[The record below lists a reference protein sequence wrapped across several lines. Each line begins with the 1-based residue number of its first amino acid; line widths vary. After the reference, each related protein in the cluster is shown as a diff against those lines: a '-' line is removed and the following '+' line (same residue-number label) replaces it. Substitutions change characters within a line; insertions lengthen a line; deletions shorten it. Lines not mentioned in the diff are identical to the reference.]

1 MVVSL
6 MGGVVL
12 EHAPVHECV
21 TLLFSLNKKHYRI
34 SPLKDPNSSTV
45 ISPPISLHEVSKVTV

>member
-21 TLLFSLNKKHYRI
+21 TLLFSLNKNHYRI

-45 ISPPISLHEVSKVTV
+45 ISPCQK